1 MTKDNLIPIK
11 IVLIYAIVGALWI
24 FLSDSLLAKAIKD
37 HETLTWFQTY
47 KEWLYVAVTAVVLH
61 RLISGYTEKLYRSS
75 EEAKSSEGKICVLN
89 EELEHR
95 VLELEKSQAELKR
108 HEEDQRRLEEQ
119 LRHAQKMEAVGTLAG
134 GVAHDFNNILTT
146 IIGYA
151 NLLQMKMREDDPGNP
166 YIKEVLVSA
175 EKAAHLVNSLLAFS
189 RKQIMSLKPVNVNDI
204 IIGMKKMLARLISE
218 DIEFRVDAA
227 DKELTVMADRG
238 QIEQVLMNLVTNAR
252 DAMPDGGILTIETGL
267 AELDENYM
275 KAHEYGKPGM
285 YAFVS
290 VSDTGAGMD
299 EKTKEKIFEPFFTT
313 KEVGKGTGLGLAT
326 TYGSIRQH
334 NGYISVYS
342 EPGKG
347 TTFMIYLPLIGRN
360 AEMQSEERIKTAE
373 IKGGS
378 ETILAAEDDVEVR
391 KLAKKVL
398 EKFGY
403 KIIEAVDGEDAV
415 SKFMDNKDTV
425 RLLLFDVIMPKKDGK
440 AAYEEIKKIN
450 PGIKT
455 IFMSGYTA
463 DIIHKKGVFEGGIE
477 FISKPVPPDVLLKKV
492 RESLDKE

>member
-1 MTKDNLIPIK
+1 M
-11 IVLIYAIVGALWI
+11 WI
-24 FLSDSLLAKAIKD
+24 FLSDTLLAKMIED
-37 HETLTWFQTY
+37 HETLTLFQTY
-47 KEWLYVAVTAVVLH
+47 KGWFYVAITAVVLH
-61 RLISGYTEKLYRSS
+61 SLISGYTKKIYRSK
-75 EEAKSSEGKICVLN
+75 EDALKTGEKICVLN

-95 VLELEKSQAELKR
+95 VVELEKSQAELKR
-108 HEEDQRRLEEQ
+108 REEEQRGLEEQ

-151 NLLQMKMREDDPGNP
+151 NLLQMKMQEDDPGSP
-166 YIKEVLVSA
+166 YIKEVLSSA

-204 IIGMKKMLARLISE
+204 IRGIKKMLSRLISE
-218 DIEFRVDAA
+218 DIEFRVDVA
-227 DKELTVMADRG
+227 DEELTVMADGG
-238 QIEQVLMNLVTNAR
+238 QIEQVLMNFVTNAR

-267 AELDENYM
+267 AELDESYM
-275 KAHEYGKPGM
+275 KAHGYGKPGK

-290 VSDTGAGMD
+290 VSDTGVGMD
-299 EKTKEKIFEPFFTT
+299 EETRGKIFEPFFTT

-326 TYGSIRQH
+326 AYGSIRQH
-334 NGYISVYS
+334 NGYVSVYS

-347 TTFMIYLPLIGRN
+347 ATFMIYLPLIGRD
-360 AEMQSEERIKTAE
+360 AETQLEKTVQTAE

-378 ETILAAEDDVEVR
+378 ETILVSEDDVEVR
-391 KLAKKVL
+391 ELAKKVL

-415 SKFMDNKDTV
+415 NKFTENKDTV

-440 AAYEEIKKIN
+440 AAYEEIKEIN
-450 PGIKT
+450 PGIKAL
-455 IFMSGYTA
+455 FMSGYTA
-463 DIIHKKGVFEGGIE
+463 DIIHKKGVFEEGME
-477 FISKPVPPDVLLKKV
+477 FIPKPVSPDVLLKRV
-492 RESLDKE
+492 RQALDKEKIS